1 MRRLVGLVLV
11 GALALTSV
19 GSPPSRAATVSS
31 TWPVGAAPLG
41 LALDD
46 SAGKVYVANSGS
58 SVFDISD
65 PSAPARG
72 LISVVDPTTG
82 SVGRILTSLTSNFV
96 VADSASRRLY
106 SSNASPSGT
115 SASLDV
121 FDLDSAATVASLPGV
136 GGLGLA
142 LDAAAGRLFAGGREL
157 TMIDT
162 ATNTPVGTPL
172 AAPAGAWFGVAV
184 DAASKRLYLA
194 DGNEGAPRLY
204 VYDYDSQD
212 VLTAATPPTVALGT
226 AIRFG
231 LAVDPVRHLVF
242 AAGSDTTGGAASA
255 FYVIDPDTLQVVHSV
270 ALSGFPSGIALAPS
284 ANVIYVSVKTSET
297 SGRVYVLDGA
307 TFVVTEIIPLSAIAP
322 GLPLVHSDG
331 RLYVG
336 DYNRLRDSDST
347 LVALDPDNHAPV
359 FQSFALTPS
368 SPTTNEELHVDA
380 TATDPD
386 LRSMGA
392 DDPTTLSY
400 EWFRNG
406 TLITGETGST
416 LDLRLAGN
424 GDRSDTIAVRVTASD
439 GQASSTATASV
450 IVANSMPSVTV
461 LLSSSSP
468 RTNEVLTAAVVGTD
482 ADGDTLTYTYTWSV
496 NGVVKRTT
504 TTVGATDSFNLK
516 VKGNGDRGDVVTV
529 TVTASD
535 GTATSTAATA
545 SATVR

>member
-1 MRRLVGLVLV
+1 MRRFVALTLV
-11 GALALTSV
+11 GALAFTSV

-46 SAGKVYVANSGS
+46 STGKVYVANSGS
-58 SVFDISD
+58 SVVDISD

-96 VADSASRRLY
+96 VTDSASRRLY

-115 SASLDV
+115 SASVDV
-121 FDLDSAATVASLPGV
+121 FDLDSEATVASLPGV
-136 GGLGLA
+136 GGLSLA

-194 DGNEGAPRLY
+194 DANEGAPRLY

-242 AAGSDTTGGAASA
+242 AAGSDTTGGTASA
-255 FYVIDPDTLQVVHSV
+255 FYVIDPDTLQVVHTV

-297 SGRVYVLDGA
+297 SGRLYALDGA
-307 TFVVTEIIPLSAIAP
+307 TFVVTEIIPLSGIAP

-331 RLYVG
+331 RLYVA
-336 DYNRLRDSDST
+336 DYNRLRDSDSA

-368 SPTTNEELHVDA
+368 SPTTNETLYADA

-386 LRSMGA
+386 LRGMGA
-392 DDPTTLSY
+392 DPTTLSY

-424 GDRSDTIAVRVTASD
+424 GDRSDAIAVRVTASD
-439 GQASSTATASV
+439 GQASSTATESV
-450 IVANSMPSVTV
+450 TVANSMPSVTV
-461 LLSSSSP
+461 SLSSSSP
-468 RTNEVLTAAVVGTD
+468 RTNEVLTATAAGTD
-482 ADGDTLTYTYTWSV
+482 ADRDTLTYTYTWSV

-504 TTVGATDSFNLK
+504 TTVGAKDSFNLK

-535 GTATSTAATA
+535 GAATSTAATA